1 MAQIYYNLILLSS
14 SMVPFEQIISSA
26 GATVEARLTASLKL
40 IAFVSIEKSFRGTI
54 KDATIGLKLEGN
66 VDSTLQI
73 KINKKLR
80 FDVFS
85 LGFTLI

>member
-1 MAQIYYNLILLSS
+1 M
-14 SMVPFEQIISSA
+14 
-26 GATVEARLTASLKL
+26 
-40 IAFVSIEKSFRGTI
+40 SIEKSFLGTL
-54 KDATIGLKLEGN
+54 KEATIGLKLEGN
-66 VDSTLQI
+66 VDSTLEI

>member
-14 SMVPFEQIISSA
+14 SMVPFEQIMSSA
-26 GATVEARLTASLKL
+26 LATVEARLTASLTL
-40 IAFVSIEKSFRGTI
+40 TAFVSIEKNFWGTL
-54 KDATIGLKLEGN
+54 KEATIGLKLEGN
-66 VDSTLQI
+66 VDSTLEI

>member
-14 SMVPFEQIISSA
+14 SMVPFEQIISRA
-26 GATVEARLTASLKL
+26 GATVEARLTASIKL
-40 IAFVSIEKSFRGTI
+40 TAFVSIEKSFRGTLKEAI
-54 KDATIGLKLEGN
+54 IGLKLEGN
-66 VDSTLQI
+66 VDSTLEI